1 MSAPGTVRARWVPLW
16 GADLAD
22 GTHLEHGAEYDVP
35 AEEAHASDN
44 WAFVTSPAKPP
55 TPVKPSKDEE

>member
-22 GTHLEHGAEYDVP
+22 GTHLEHGKEYEVP
-35 AEEAHASDN
+35 AGEAEASEN
-44 WAFVTSPAKPP
+44 WAPIKPAA
-55 TPVKPSKDEE
+55 PVKPSKDEE